1 MSHVVGVSD
10 RIVFSAWSLVSGA
23 TLRVFISVLRPNH
36 TVELQS
42 FVFTLGSTGALQ
54 NNTFIVP
61 EGDLVSVCCFVESA
75 AVVAGSVLVQAR
87 LERGVI
93 TAAQVLTI
101 LFRDFISTDHPL
113 SFPGSSVVAHHHDVP
128 NFFYTTVADPA
139 VGAQFT
145 FTPPANTRSVI
156 LGVRCTFTAS
166 AAAGTRTPSLLFNQ
180 GGVTRLA
187 FFSGGNAGATSVNTY
202 NFTNVGAYSNVAA
215 TVMMACFPPFE
226 LPSDGTL
233 VSNVLAMDAA
243 DTWTAIRVYGKR
255 MVLPD

>member
-1 MSHVVGVSD
+1 MGHIVGVSD
-10 RIVFSAWSLVSGA
+10 RIVFSTWSLVSGA

-93 TAAQVLTI
+93 TAAQVITV

-128 NFFYTTVADPA
+128 NFFYTTVADP
-139 VGAQFT
+139 GAGNQFT

-156 LGVRCTFTAS
+156 LGVRFTLTNS
-166 AAAGTRTPSLLFNQ
+166 ATVTTRYPSLTFSQ
-180 GGVTRLA
+180 GGVVRIG
-187 FFSGGNAGATSVNTY
+187 FFGGGGVGASLSAIY
-202 NFTNVGAYSNVAA
+202 NFVNVGAYN
-215 TVMMACFPPFE
+215 TVLLGQTMACFPPLE
-226 LPSDGTL
+226 LPSDGSLSSVVANMQVGDAITL
-233 VSNVLAMDAA
+233 
-243 DTWTAIRVYGKR
+243 IQIYGQR
-255 MVLPD
+255 MVMPD

>member
-10 RIVFSAWSLVSGA
+10 RIVFSTWSLVSGA
-23 TLRVFISVLRPNH
+23 TLRIFISVLRPNH

-42 FVFTLGSTGALQ
+42 FVFTLGSTGAIQ
-54 NNTFIVP
+54 NNTFIIP

-93 TAAQVLTI
+93 TAAQVITI
-101 LFRDFISTDHPL
+101 LFRDFISTNYPL
-113 SFPGSSVVAHHHDVP
+113 SFPGTPVVSHHHDVP
-128 NFFYTTVADPA
+128 NLFYTTVADP
-139 VGAQFT
+139 GAGNQFT

-156 LGVRCTFTAS
+156 LGVRFVLTTSATA
-166 AAAGTRTPSLLFNQ
+166 ATRIPSLTFSQ
-180 GGVTRLA
+180 GGVVRIA
-187 FFSGGNAGATSVNTY
+187 FSSGASYGASLTATI
-202 NFTNVGAYSNVAA
+202 NFVSVGAYSFVAA
-215 TVMMACFPPFE
+215 AHTMSSLPRFE

-233 VSNVLAMDAA
+233 SSLVTSMQVGDAI
-243 DTWTAIRVYGKR
+243 TLIQVYGQR